1 MYRYPRSAGPLSLEA
16 AVALSAAEEAA
27 GEAAEVEAVEAF
39 LDSAPAVGTYS
50 HQQLPVDYSVPT
62 VLLMLV
68 RWEGL

>member
-1 MYRYPRSAGPLSLEA
+1 M
-16 AVALSAAEEAA
+16 ALSAAEEAA